1 MPTVSPKSQLPCCN
15 RLLWNWTNSGVYNS
29 KSLYKILSEGGLENW
44 HFEYIWRCKATPTAK
59 IFAYMVLHDKILT
72 KAVLTFKKERN
83 GEAVATW
90 FHLSNL
96 LSSPILKIE
105 ATVEK
110 IWEESWRM
118 VKRKGKMRKKEWV
131 TRFICTAWHIW
142 KNRND
147 ILFNRH
153 KTEAKALAYRSY
165 KEMEL
170 WLKHV

>member
-1 MPTVSPKSQLPCCN
+1 MEVSLECVCCRN
-15 RLLWNWTNSGVYNS
+15 CPVESTIHLLF
-29 KSLYKILSEGGLENW
+29 L
-44 HFEYIWRCKATPTAK
+44 CP
-59 IFAYMVLHDKILT
+59 
-72 KAVLTFKKERN
+72 
-83 GEAVATW
+83 EAVATW